1 MQFMFQELNEVVMP
15 LIYYHHYHE
24 ILLLFDR
31 QPLIARTNFMPLL
44 MKAKGWPYSQSI
56 VGDLTSL
63 EKLSTRTLEYWK
75 AKNEDDVLT
84 SLE

>member
-1 MQFMFQELNEVVMP
+1 
-15 LIYYHHYHE
+15 
-24 ILLLFDR
+24 
-31 QPLIARTNFMPLL
+31 MPLL

-56 VGDLTSL
+56 VRDLTSL

>member
-1 MQFMFQELNEVVMP
+1 
-15 LIYYHHYHE
+15 
-24 ILLLFDR
+24 
-31 QPLIARTNFMPLL
+31 MPLL
-44 MKAKGWPYSQSI
+44 MKAKGWPYSHSI